1 MQPVLQQKSNNF
13 YIFQKCVFVALGVQH
28 AMHTLHNIISDLS
41 SSTKFFHII
50 SSMAR
55 FFFEGG
61 LLKMKCVF

>member
-41 SSTKFFHII
+41 NSTKFFHII
-50 SSMAR
+50 SSMAL
-55 FFFEGG
+55 FFEGG
-61 LLKMKCVF
+61 NY